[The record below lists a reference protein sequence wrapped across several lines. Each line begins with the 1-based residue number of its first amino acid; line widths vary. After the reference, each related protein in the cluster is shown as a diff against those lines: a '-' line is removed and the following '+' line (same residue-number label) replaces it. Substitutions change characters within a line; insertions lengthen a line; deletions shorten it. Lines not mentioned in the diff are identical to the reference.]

1 MSSDAFA
8 DLGGTL
14 GTVADGLTRLV
25 DVNKRPA
32 AGSPWGKESDGEP
45 FAGEWSAHP
54 ARDLVATLLMEC
66 WSCADHL
73 RVAGKVLA
81 GHQGA
86 ASLYTLTRGAAEAG
100 AIACYLSDPGIDP
113 LERVRRLM
121 NHNLGALH
129 EDLNMLGRFGGEDVA
144 AKTARHRS
152 QEAAIARAGCH
163 FGLAFTRPKKG
174 FTACYLGD
182 KPLGAMALIGKCA
195 TRTAGVGAAY
205 QQLLSSVAHGQ
216 LHGLSRFL
224 MRAPDPAP
232 PGKVITQMNLSAR
245 NAALHLMAGPL
256 CVSTHVENLRWFFGW
271 DTEALDP
278 GVIAML
284 HTWGRIAGVP
294 TPAPSYQNSR
304 GIEPRTGARDA
315 LVAGQVL

>member
-14 GTVADGLTRLV
+14 GAVADGLIRMV
-25 DVNKRPA
+25 DVNKGPT
-32 AGSPWGKESDGEP
+32 AGSPCDKESDGEP

-73 RVAGKVLA
+73 RVAGGVLA
-81 GHQGA
+81 GHRGV
-86 ASLYTLTRGAAEAG
+86 ASLYTLTRGATEVG
-100 AIACYLSDPGIDP
+100 AIASYLSDLGIDP

-121 NHNLGALH
+121 NHNLAALH
-129 EDLNMLGRFGGEDVA
+129 EDLNMLGRFGGEDAA
-144 AKTARHRS
+144 AKTARHRG
-152 QEAAIARAGCH
+152 QEAAIARTGCQ

-182 KPLGAMALIGKCA
+182 KPPGAMALIDKCA

-224 MRAPDPAP
+224 VRAPAPAE

-256 CVSTHVENLRWFFGW
+256 CVSTLVENLRWFFGW
-271 DTEALDP
+271 DTETLDP
-278 GVIAML
+278 DVTAML

-294 TPAPSYQNSR
+294 YR
-304 GIEPRTGARDA
+304 GPE
-315 LVAGQVL
+315 LSEFLEH